1 MSNWYDEVEAQPIPN
16 KAVVG
21 TLKEVSAP
29 QTNDWGTSTTLTF
42 SILGGGEEKLFFN
55 INPRFFTDRDNLEG
69 RDAKDFVKLI
79 RSEAGSSQPSVLEA
93 LTYESGGIGSFAG
106 SFDVGESDE
115 ELIENF
121 VSALRGLVGN
131 HIGLNITQRRQK
143 EEDPET
149 GETVYLRTARTGVDF
164 FRPVFVLDEDTVR
177 RLERRDEKQED
188 SDEPRTF
195 VLGWERGA
203 LEL

>member
-1 MSNWYDEVEAQPIPN
+1 M
-16 KAVVG
+16 
-21 TLKEVSAP
+21 
-29 QTNDWGTSTTLTF
+29 
-42 SILGGGEEKLFFN
+42 
-55 INPRFFTDRDNLEG
+55 EG

-93 LTYESGGIGSFAG
+93 LTYESGGVGAFASTFDIG
-106 SFDVGESDE
+106 DSDE
-115 ELIENF
+115 ELIDNF
-121 VSALRGLVGN
+121 VTALRSLIGN
-131 HIGLNITQRRQK
+131 HVGLNITQRKQK

-164 FRPVFVLDEDTVR
+164 FRPVFVLDEDNIR
-177 RLERRDEKQED
+177 RLERRDERQEA